1 MNDQKRIEIN
11 DEQRRVAMEF
21 LERYWPKTAERDPKR
36 IDEILAELRE
46 LWMKCPDLRLG
57 QLVVNII
64 GPSQPTPEVFY
75 VEDDEFLV
83 CLRKFREKS
92 NEAILAASRR

>member
-1 MNDQKRIEIN
+1 MNNQKRIDVDRQVRLGREIM
-11 DEQRRVAMEF
+11 EQYF
-21 LERYWPKTAERDPKR
+21 TKNPGRDPKR

-46 LWMKCPDLRLG
+46 LWMTCPDLRLG

-75 VEDDEFLV
+75 VDDDEFLIR
-83 CLRKFREKS
+83 LRKFREKS
-92 NEAILAASRR
+92 NEAIFAASRR